1 MSVPFVTAYETGLLA
16 EFFAH
21 PPHDFTSALSLSR
34 PAVGRDALIDA
45 LRTYAA
51 QHGAP
56 PAVLNNIEKL
66 ANPNTRAVV
75 TGQQTGLLLGPGYT
89 ASKTAT
95 AIRLAN
101 EYDSEDTP
109 VVPIFWLATQDHDT
123 AEIDHAAV
131 MNQQEQPQKLSVAL
145 PAGTM
150 AGRITLP
157 ASEQTR
163 VLHEFAAATNGADFG
178 AETQQFLRDSG
189 EDATFASWFAR
200 QLFHLFGEHGL
211 IIIDPLIPEIAAL
224 TRPIIENE
232 LAEPTQTAEFINV
245 AGERLQAL
253 GYEPTLGR
261 GTGATNLFVEVLEHG
276 RPQRVA
282 LKYVDDTLVVGE
294 RTVTAEQLLERFAND
309 PTCITPAAGLRPIVQ
324 DFILPTAMF
333 VVGPGEIRYVAQL
346 RGVYDH
352 HNVAMPAVVRRPL
365 LTFVEP
371 APVRLLTKLELDAY
385 AFQHDAER
393 IAERLAL
400 AQTGVEDE
408 FYDGLKQMIDLI
420 ERQKELVLQLDPTLV
435 RPVGRAGVQAE
446 RALMRLR
453 RQAARSALRRDE
465 QLSNDITRLRNHL
478 LPFGGPSERVYSV
491 WSHIAKFGVKPVVR
505 AYVQAEP
512 TGDQIVLL
520 DR

>member
-16 EFFAH
+16 DFFAQ
-21 PPHDFTSALSLSR
+21 PPHDSPHAFTLSR
-34 PAVGRDALIDA
+34 PPVGRDTVVAA
-45 LRTYAA
+45 LRSYAA
-51 QHGAP
+51 AHDAP
-56 PAVLNNIEKL
+56 QAVLENIEKL
-66 ANPNTRAVV
+66 SNSRTRAVV

-95 AIRLAN
+95 AIRFAQQ
-101 EYDSEDTP
+101 YDSAETP

-123 AEIDHAAV
+123 SEIDHAAV
-131 MNQQEQPQKLSVAL
+131 MNQQEQPQKLTVPL

-157 ASEQTR
+157 VSEQNR
-163 VLHEFAAATNGADFG
+163 VLDEFAAATHGADFG
-178 AETQQFLRDSG
+178 AEAHSFLRDSSNG
-189 EDATFASWFAR
+189 ASFSSWFAR

-224 TRPIIENE
+224 TKPIIERE
-232 LAEPTQTAEFINV
+232 LANPTRTAELINE
-245 AGERLQAL
+245 AGDRLHAL
-253 GYEPTLGR
+253 GYEPSLGR
-261 GTGATNLFVEVLEHG
+261 GIGATNLFVEVHENG
-276 RPQRVA
+276 QPQRVA
-282 LKYVDDTLVVGE
+282 LKSSDDTLVVGE

-324 DFILPTAMF
+324 DFLLPTALF

-346 RGVYDH
+346 REVYDH
-352 HNVAMPAVVRRPL
+352 HNVAMPAVMRRPL

-371 APVRLLTKLELDAY
+371 APARLLTKLGIEAYEFQRDA
-385 AFQHDAER
+385 DRISER
-393 IAERLAL
+393 FAL
-400 AQTGVEDE
+400 AQTGVKDQ
-408 FYDGLKQMIDLI
+408 FYDGLDRMIDLI
-420 ERQKELVLQLDPTLV
+420 EQQKELVLQLDPTLV
-435 RPVGRAGVQAE
+435 RPVSRAGVQAE
-446 RALMRLR
+446 RSLLRLR

-465 QLSNDITRLRNHL
+465 DVAKQITRIRNHL

-505 AYVQAEP
+505 AYIAAEP

-520 DR
+520 DN